1 MAKVVAICGS
11 LRKASVNR
19 ALVRSLPALAPD
31 GMEIVEAPS
40 IDLPLYNFDIQSAGF
55 PDSVTAL
62 AEAVRGAVG
71 VVIVTPEYNY
81 SVPAP
86 LKNAIDWLSRVPNQ
100 PFQNKP
106 ITLMSA
112 APGILGGARAQ
123 YHLRQIFIFLE
134 GIIVNRPEVM
144 VTMAGTKFEMVDNA
158 PTTLN
163 DQPTKDV
170 IKQNLAALA
179 RLIAKMG

>member
-19 ALVRSLPALAPD
+19 ALMRSLQPLAPE

-40 IDLPLYNFDIQSAGF
+40 IDLPLYNFDIQAKGF

-62 AEAVRGAVG
+62 ADAVRGAAG
-71 VVIVTPEYNY
+71 VIIVTPEYNY

-86 LKNAIDWLSRVPNQ
+86 LKNAIDWLSRVQNQ

-112 APGILGGARAQ
+112 SPGALGGARAQ

-144 VTMAGTKFEMVDNA
+144 VTMAGAKFEMVDNA
-158 PTTLN
+158 PTVLS

-170 IKQNLAALA
+170 VKQNLAAFGK
-179 RLIAKMG
+179 LITKFG

>member
-1 MAKVVAICGS
+1 MVKVLAICGS

-19 ALVRSLPALAPD
+19 ALMRSLPALAPE

-40 IDLPLYNFDIQSAGF
+40 IDLPLYNFDIQAAGF

-62 AEAVRGAVG
+62 AEAVRGASG
-71 VVIVTPEYNY
+71 VIIVTPEYNY

-158 PTTLN
+158 PTVLN

-179 RLIAKMG
+179 KLIVRMG

>member
-1 MAKVVAICGS
+1 MTKVLAICGS

-19 ALVRSLPALAPD
+19 ALIRSLPALAPQ

-40 IDLPLYNFDIQSAGF
+40 IDLPLYNFDIQAAGF
-55 PDSVTAL
+55 PDTITAL
-62 AEAVRGAVG
+62 ADAVRGAAG
-71 VVIVTPEYNY
+71 VIIVTPEYNY

-134 GIIVNRPEVM
+134 GMIVNRPEVM

-158 PTTLN
+158 PTVLN

-179 RLIAKMG
+179 RLIARLG

>member
-1 MAKVVAICGS
+1 MTKVLAICGS

-19 ALVRSLPALAPD
+19 ALLRSLQPLAPE

-40 IDLPLYNFDIQSAGF
+40 LDLPLYNFDIQAAGF
-55 PDSVTAL
+55 PASVTTL
-62 AEAVRGAVG
+62 AEAVRGAAG
-71 VVIVTPEYNY
+71 VIIVTPEYNY

-123 YHLRQIFIFLE
+123 YHLRQVFIFLE

-144 VTMAGTKFEMVDNA
+144 VTMAGSKFEMVDNA
-158 PTTLN
+158 PTVLN

-170 IKQNLAALA
+170 IKQNLAAFA
-179 RLIAKMG
+179 RLIDKA

>member
-1 MAKVVAICGS
+1 MTKVLAICGS

-19 ALVRSLPALAPD
+19 ALIRSLPALAPE

-40 IDLPLYNFDIQSAGF
+40 IDLPLYNFDIQAAGF
-55 PDSVTAL
+55 PDTITAL
-62 AEAVRGAVG
+62 ADAVRGAAG
-71 VVIVTPEYNY
+71 VIIVTPEYNY

-134 GIIVNRPEVM
+134 GMIVNRPEVM

-158 PTTLN
+158 PTVLN

-179 RLIAKMG
+179 RLIARLG